1 LIRDSCPLRHAA
13 VFGLSS
19 VAQCPAAASG
29 SRSCLVYTVRVGI
42 RAHIWVRE
50 SNVRKSA
57 ISSMYPSYPGYTR
70 HTNLSIQFAVPNQH
84 IVRIILQHCEDE
96 DNLRFRAAGNTL
108 YPRVRELA
116 RLMSRHRI
124 QLTTMKTSEL
134 GVTLFLPPPPCPAPK
149 SILAKLCTRF
159 RRPKAYSPQL
169 ETIEE
174 GSEEDLPE
182 GEWITLYEYMPI
194 DSKRRAMYVVSD
206 EYCGSIRL
214 HV

>member
-1 LIRDSCPLRHAA
+1 
-13 VFGLSS
+13 
-19 VAQCPAAASG
+19 
-29 SRSCLVYTVRVGI
+29 
-42 RAHIWVRE
+42 
-50 SNVRKSA
+50 
-57 ISSMYPSYPGYTR
+57 MYPSYPGYTR
-70 HTNLSIQFAVPNQH
+70 HDHLSIRFAVPNQQ
-84 IVRIILQHCEDE
+84 IVRIILNHCEDE

-149 SILAKLCTRF
+149 SILARLCPRL

-174 GSEEDLPE
+174 GPEEDPPE
-182 GEWITLYEYMPI
+182 GEWITLYEYMPV
-194 DSKRRAMYVVSD
+194 DMKRRVMHVVSD
-206 EYCGSIRL
+206 EPCGSIRL
-214 HV
+214 HA